1 MKPFRALLLL
11 ALLQAAQAHASPD
24 HEPAAVVERYFSAHD
39 PKAKARCLSKDFR
52 MWFESTSGES
62 ESRSEILRGSGWD
75 DELRGRSRIVRMDV
89 RGDTVVV
96 LAHEDNDFSLL
107 IGYQGWDPTITF
119 VVNKDGLIERA
130 LYVPKA
136 GAPSWRNSLDAALPW
151 LRANRPDAL
160 ARVFP
165 NGKLT
170 RTRDAAK
177 EWVAILRAWRKAT
190 GQADPTDPD

>member
-1 MKPFRALLLL
+1 VKPLQGLLVL
-11 ALLQAAQAHASPD
+11 ALFQAAGSGSARD
-24 HEPAAVVERYFSAHD
+24 PAAVVERYFGAHD
-39 PKAKARCLSKDFR
+39 PKAKSLCLSKDFR

-62 ESRSEILRGSGWD
+62 ESRSDILRGSGWD
-75 DELRGRSRIVRMDV
+75 DELHGRSRIVRMDV
-89 RGDTVVV
+89 RGDTVAV

-119 VVNKDGLIERA
+119 VVDKAGLLERA

-136 GAPSWRNSLDAALPW
+136 GAPSWRSALDAALPW
-151 LRANRPDAL
+151 LRENRPDQL

-170 RTRDAAK
+170 RTRSAAK
-177 EWVAILRAWRKAT
+177 EWVEILRAWRKAT
-190 GQADPTDPD
+190 GQPDPTDPD

>member
-1 MKPFRALLLL
+1 LIEGGLVKLSRSLLVL
-11 ALLQAAQAHASPD
+11 AFLDAAQAHASSTHD
-24 HEPAAVVERYFSAHD
+24 PAAVVEHYFAAHD
-39 PKAKARCLSKDFR
+39 PKDKALYLSKDFR

-107 IGYQGWDPTITF
+107 IGSF
-119 VVNKDGLIERA
+119 VVDKAGLLERA

-136 GAPSWRNSLDAALPW
+136 GAPSWRSALEPALPW
-151 LRANRPDAL
+151 LRENRPDAL

-177 EWVAILRAWRKAT
+177 EWVEILRAWRKAT
-190 GQADPTDPD
+190 GQSDPTDPD